1 MMIYIFQMSGF
12 SQLVMEPKNLTKL
25 LVLFLLAHNRR
36 HTFNCNL
43 IHDFT
48 SKITNLGVAIDVF
61 CYLKPDYLLSMKL
74 MELKF

>member
-12 SQLVMEPKNLTKL
+12 SQLVMEPKNWIKL

-48 SKITNLGVAIDVF
+48 NKITNLGVAIDVF
-61 CYLKPDYLLSMKL
+61 LLLKT
-74 MELKF
+74 

>member
-1 MMIYIFQMSGF
+1 MIYIFQMSGF
-12 SQLVMEPKNLTKL
+12 SQLVMEPKNWSKL
-25 LVLFLLAHNRR
+25 LVLFLLAHNRH

-61 CYLKPDYLLSMKL
+61 LLLKT
-74 MELKF
+74 